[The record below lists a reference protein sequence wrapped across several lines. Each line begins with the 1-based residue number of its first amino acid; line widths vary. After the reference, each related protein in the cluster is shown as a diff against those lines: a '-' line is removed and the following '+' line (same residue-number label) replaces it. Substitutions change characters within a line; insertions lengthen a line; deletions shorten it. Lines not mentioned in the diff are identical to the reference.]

1 MSDPTKTL
9 AVCEAAGVLP
19 WTVFPHVFGDDGK
32 IEFYAIGPDDD
43 ERHTIDTQSKVAADF
58 IAASSTELP
67 AYAAFA
73 RDVLAL
79 HRPDWSDWGH
89 DHPEEQPNCIC
100 GYNGAYEDCPTV
112 QLATK
117 YEIEASDD

>member
-1 MSDPTKTL
+1 MFDPTKTL
-9 AVCEAAGVLP
+9 AVCDAATEGP
-19 WTVFPHVFGDDGK
+19 WVMGGFRVGF
-32 IEFYAIGPDDD
+32 A
-43 ERHTIDTQSKVAADF
+43 IDTEMPTDPHSITYTVHHESDATF
-58 IAASSTELP
+58 IAQARTELP

-89 DHPEEQPNCIC
+89 DHPEEQPNCTC

-112 QLATK
+112 QLAAK
-117 YEIEASDD
+117 HGIEASDA